1 MQDEVSEKL
10 IALCIS
16 GGKISARILKDAM
29 EKALVDMERNN
40 RQERYNAPAK
50 QKEKKQTVSSGKQSL
65 KKLAENGAQLSNIEV
80 TDGNIKSFE

>member
-40 RQERYNAPAK
+40 WQERYNAPAK
-50 QKEKKQTVSSGKQSL
+50 QKEK
-65 KKLAENGAQLSNIEV
+65 
-80 TDGNIKSFE
+80 